1 MKNQF
6 KQIKNIIKEELAL
19 INNKITSTVLLETL
33 KYKLIDRMKINNLN
47 YVDEDII
54 DFKEEGLFEDEFH
67 EIIFKLIS
75 FKLPF
80 INLNYL
86 ANKKQLI
93 ISLKQDIKIDIEN
106 IKTKKIFHYKCIE
119 MTGIIIPEGSKC
131 SFKYPKTS
139 VVLEIGSRD
148 KLLNVDKLE
157 ESTI

>member
-6 KQIKNIIKEELAL
+6 KQIHDIIKEELGL
-19 INNKITSTVLLETL
+19 INNKITSTVLLEIL

-47 YVDEDII
+47 YVHEDII
-54 DFKEEGLFEDEFH
+54 DFKEEVLFEDEFR

-75 FKLPF
+75 FKSPV

-93 ISLKQDIKIDIEN
+93 ISLKEAIKIDIEN

-131 SFKYPKTS
+131 SFKYPKAS
-139 VVLEIGSRD
+139 VILEIESSD